1 MIVKIMDK
9 SKELLLKK
17 LFSYKKFS
25 EKVLNQKEMEISI
38 NNIGEIKNF
47 IKKSMEEH
55 EKMELSE
62 DQLKNVLG
70 GRGFI
75 SKVDND
81 LYANI

>member
-1 MIVKIMDK
+1 MIVKIMDR

-38 NNIGEIKNF
+38 NNISEIKDS

-75 SKVDND
+75 SEVNND